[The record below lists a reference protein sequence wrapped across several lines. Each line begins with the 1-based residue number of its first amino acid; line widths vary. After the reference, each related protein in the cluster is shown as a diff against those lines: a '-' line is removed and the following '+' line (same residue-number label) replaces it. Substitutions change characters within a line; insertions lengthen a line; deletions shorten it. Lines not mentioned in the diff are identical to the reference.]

1 MIRARL
7 GAAGLLL
14 AVAVPTAG
22 DAQPPAGV
30 AARIR
35 ALRAES
41 NAAIAAHDFEAMR
54 RFFVDDYTILPGSSG
69 ASFDIEAFRRRIA
82 PTFADPTFV
91 TYVRTPTRIIV
102 GGSGKRA
109 AETGRWV
116 GTWRTPQGEMR
127 LSGIY
132 QAMWVPTPAGWRL
145 KNESFVSLR
154 CVGGARCAELD

>member
-7 GAAGLLL
+7 AAAGLLL
-14 AVAVPTAG
+14 ALAVPTAAG
-22 DAQPPAGV
+22 AQAS
-30 AARIR
+30 AAAQIR
-35 ALRAES
+35 ALRAQS
-41 NAAIAAHDFEAMR
+41 NAAIAAHDFEGMR
-54 RFFVDDYTILPGSSG
+54 RFFVDDYTILPGSNG
-69 ASFDIEAFRRRIA
+69 GSFDIEAFRRRIA

-91 TYVRTPTRIIV
+91 TSVRSPTRIIV

-116 GTWRTPQGEMR
+116 GTWRSPRGEMR

-132 QAMWVPTPAGWRL
+132 QAMWVPTAAGWRL

-154 CVGGARCAELD
+154 CVGGPRCAELD

>member
-1 MIRARL
+1 MIRVQLA
-7 GAAGLLL
+7 AAGLLL
-14 AVAVPTAG
+14 ALAA
-22 DAQPPAGV
+22 PAAAEETGTTGV
-30 AARIR
+30 AAQIR
-35 ALRAES
+35 ALRAQS
-41 NAAIAAHDFEAMR
+41 NAAIAAHDFEGMR

-69 ASFDIEAFRRRIA
+69 ASFDIEAFRRRIV

-91 TYVRTPTRIIV
+91 TYVRTPIRIIV
-102 GGSGKRA
+102 GRSGKRA

-145 KNESFVSLR
+145 KNESFVSLA
-154 CVGGARCAELD
+154 CAGGARCTELD